1 MRLSKSLASV
11 ASTARECTPNL
22 KRTRR
27 VCSYEPEKSY
37 PPPSVGLGLWRALR
51 LAVAVAG
58 GGRRGSSG
66 AEGAERPRSGVPP
79 AASPTEA
86 SGDVFGDLPPSLA
99 LAMAALASHR
109 TGLWQLL
116 LQGEAFSI
124 RF

>member
-11 ASTARECTPNL
+11 ASTARECAPNL

-37 PPPSVGLGLWRALR
+37 PPPSAGLGLWRALR

-66 AEGAERPRSGVPP
+66 AGAERPRSGVSP
-79 AASPTEA
+79 AASPAEA
-86 SGDVFGDLPPSLA
+86 LGDVFGDLPPSLA

-116 LQGEAFSI
+116 LQGEAVF
-124 RF
+124 